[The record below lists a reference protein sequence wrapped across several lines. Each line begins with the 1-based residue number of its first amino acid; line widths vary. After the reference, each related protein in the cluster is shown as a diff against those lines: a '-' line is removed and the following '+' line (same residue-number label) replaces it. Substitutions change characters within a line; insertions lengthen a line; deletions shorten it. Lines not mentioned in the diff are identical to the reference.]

1 MIDFGPRLS
10 LLRFASAD
18 LGCRV
23 VLLDVVLGHGAHPDP
38 SSELAPVIAEALDRI
53 APLDVVVSLVGTPD
67 DPQDLT
73 RQAAALVEAGAWVFA
88 SNAAA
93 VRHAVGLVGAA

>member
-1 MIDFGPRLS
+1 
-10 LLRFASAD
+10 
-18 LGCRV
+18 

-38 SSELAPVIAEALDRI
+38 SSELAAVIESALGRD
-53 APLDVVVSLVGTPD
+53 APLDVVVSLIGTPD
-67 DPQDLT
+67 DPQDLS
-73 RQAAALVEAGAWVFA
+73 RQAATLVDAGAWVFA